1 MNKIEVSGTVAYPP
15 ELIFLP
21 SGEARLSFQIEI
33 EEPKLSQS
41 GDVSTRQWKY
51 KVILLGEQAEELMT
65 KDQLSIGTE
74 AVIEGQI
81 YTYSWKPSGQEQ
93 WFQRTEILANK
104 IEVKKDVKAKLPLF
118 AKNIVIDDDL
128 PF

>member
-1 MNKIEVSGTVAYPP
+1 MNKIEISGTVAYPP
-15 ELIFLP
+15 ELIYLP
-21 SGEARLSFQIEI
+21 SGEAKLSFQVEI

-51 KVILLGEQAEELMT
+51 KVVLLGEQAEELKT
-65 KDQLSIGTE
+65 KDQLSVGTE
-74 AVIEGQI
+74 VAIEGQI

-93 WFQRTEILANK
+93 WLQKTEILANSV
-104 IEVKKDVKAKLPLF
+104 EVIGETEKLPF
-118 AKNIVIDDDL
+118 FEQNDL